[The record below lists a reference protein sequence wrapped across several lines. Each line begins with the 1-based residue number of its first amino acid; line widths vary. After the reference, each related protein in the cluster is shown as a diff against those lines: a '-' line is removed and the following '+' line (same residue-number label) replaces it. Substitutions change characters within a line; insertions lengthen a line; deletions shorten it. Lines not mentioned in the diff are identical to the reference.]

1 MTVFISVALFIICLV
16 DQVAVGP
23 AVHQQPATRV
33 EERCF
38 PSLTSPSLISPSLT
52 SPLPAQTLVT
62 AVHRIVKI
70 LKLWIVMIL
79 HRFPDSGL
87 AKHRSHLRRP
97 LRPLG
102 K

>member
-1 MTVFISVALFIICLV
+1 MTVFIFVALFIICLV

-38 PSLTSPSLISPSLT
+38 PSLTSPSLT